1 MLHLHYTFKI
11 EFGDVLDVFEKV
23 KKTVLL
29 LFNVQLLYVN
39 HVIIFF

>member
-1 MLHLHYTFKI
+1 MLHLYYTFKI